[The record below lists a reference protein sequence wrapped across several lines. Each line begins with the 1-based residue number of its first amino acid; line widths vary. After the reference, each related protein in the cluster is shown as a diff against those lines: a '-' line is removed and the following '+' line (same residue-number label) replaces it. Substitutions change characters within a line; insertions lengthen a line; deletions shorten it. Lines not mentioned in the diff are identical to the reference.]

1 MGQQIVLQ
9 DSLDDD
15 SSTGN
20 GALERPDNDPQR
32 EEFREG
38 DVAEEDSVQVDSEYF
53 DSFPK
58 AHNGRKRDLVEK
70 RRKPSMNS
78 VDNNLADGDGVSS
91 FPPPE
96 APAQYPGSR
105 GQTSVHPSGNVGTTY
120 DERYGIVLDRCN
132 L

>member
-1 MGQQIVLQ
+1 LQ
-9 DSLDDD
+9 DSLEDD

-38 DVAEEDSVQVDSEYF
+38 DVVEEDSVQVDSEYF
-53 DSFPK
+53 DGFPQ
-58 AHNGRKRDLVEK
+58 AYNGRKRDLVEK
-70 RRKPSMNS
+70 RRKPFMTS
-78 VDNNLADGDGVSS
+78 VDNNLPDGDGVSS
-91 FPPPE
+91 LPSPE

-120 DERYGIVLDRCN
+120 DERYEK
-132 L
+132 